1 MRTQVMMG
9 NRNRHRPLC
18 CGLLACLLLSSLCGC
33 ASKQPANAAQEKQT
47 ATRDIVRTFRIPPV
61 FIEAHPQLRY
71 DVPVKNDTGETVR
84 FSHVR
89 RSCTCVGAVELESK
103 ELAPG
108 QETVLHF
115 DIDVSHRKGAQR
127 FVSYL
132 VEEGG
137 GEWTYELETTL
148 YERACFAEVGSLHFG
163 MVNPKA
169 EEVRQTE
176 FRLYAES
183 AAELPHEV
191 AFRSGSDCLRIE
203 AEPSSDERLPDGI
216 IFRKMPLKI
225 HLKAPATPGLQ
236 NVSLHAQYVW
246 GTEKREV
253 PTGVDWNVRTLVSIT
268 PSQTYF
274 GTIDSSSPER
284 IERRVTL
291 QSPDGRALRIKKV
304 TTSQP
309 EQVDCRIEGP
319 HEGTTIRLLLALNT
333 KALKKP
339 LWDEV
344 VVEMDNPLQPSVKV
358 PIAALPK
365 QAR

>member
-1 MRTQVMMG
+1 MRTQMIMG
-9 NRNRHRPLC
+9 NRQRWRHLYF
-18 CGLLACLLLSSLCGC
+18 GLLACLFVSSFCSC
-33 ASKQPANAAQEKQT
+33 ASKEPANAAQERQSSART
-47 ATRDIVRTFRIPPV
+47 IVRTFRIPPF
-61 FIEAHPQLRY
+61 FIEDHPNLRY

-115 DIDVSHRKGAQR
+115 DIDVSRRRGAQR
-127 FVSYL
+127 FISYL
-132 VEEGG
+132 VEESGS
-137 GEWTYELETTL
+137 EWTYELETTL
-148 YERACFAEVGSLHFG
+148 YEHARFSEDGSLHFG

-169 EEVRQTE
+169 EEVRQME

-183 AAELPHEV
+183 AASLPREV
-191 AFRSGSDCLRIE
+191 TFRSNSDYLRIE
-203 AEPSSDERLPDGI
+203 AEPSSDEHLPDGI
-216 IFRKMPLKI
+216 IFRKIPLKI
-225 HLKAPATPGLQ
+225 HLKAPAMPGLQ

-246 GTEKREV
+246 GIEKREV

-268 PSQTYF
+268 PSQAYF

-291 QSPDGRALRIKKV
+291 QSPDGSAMRITKV
-304 TTSQP
+304 ITSQP
-309 EQVDCRIEGP
+309 EQVDCRIDGP
-319 HEGTTIRLLLALNT
+319 HEGATIQLLFALNT
-333 KALKKP
+333 KSLRKP

-344 VVEMDNPLQPSVKV
+344 IVQMDNPLQPSVKI

-365 QAR
+365 QVR